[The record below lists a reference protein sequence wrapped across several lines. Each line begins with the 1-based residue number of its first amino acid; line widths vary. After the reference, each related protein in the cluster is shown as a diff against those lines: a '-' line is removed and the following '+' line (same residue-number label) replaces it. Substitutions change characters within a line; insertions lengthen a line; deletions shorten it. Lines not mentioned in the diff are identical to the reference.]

1 LISTSIGAFLCS
13 DTNANPWKHSREET
27 HDEEGGMRDDLLEQ
41 GLVVVVVVD
50 LVQEDRGTEKERS
63 VLTSSLLPYSCIHS
77 LLGFIV
83 D

>member
-1 LISTSIGAFLCS
+1 
-13 DTNANPWKHSREET
+13 
-27 HDEEGGMRDDLLEQ
+27 MRDDLLEQ